1 MYSRESAARPVLQC
15 SAGGLV
21 VDPEGRVLMI
31 RARDL
36 RERPVWTLP
45 EGTLGPGETPAGA
58 APRGGRGGRGG
69 PLPKGT
75 RAPGETPADAALR
88 EVREETGGRCGLVR
102 ELETVSY
109 WFQRDG
115 RRVRKTVHWFLMRP
129 VAKVG
134 EHDHEGDEVR
144 WAGRGGARG
153 GGGGE
158 PVRARAPPPPQ
169 RPPARRRPRVGAD
182 HEAVRVPQEERAP
195 RGVERA
201 ARRHVGPVRE
211 LDPEPRGAVE
221 QPAHAGRRRRHPR
234 VRPQDPDARG
244 EGQP

>member
-1 MYSRESAARPVLQC
+1 MEGVSESASRPVLQF

-45 EGTLGPGETPAGA
+45 KGTL
-58 APRGGRGGRGG
+58 
-69 PLPKGT
+69 
-75 RAPGETPADAALR
+75 APGETPADAALR
-88 EVREETGGRCGLVR
+88 EVREETGWRCELVR

-134 EHDHEGDEVR
+134 EHDHEVDEVL
-144 WAGRGGARG
+144 WAT
-153 GGGGE
+153 
-158 PVRARAPPPPQ
+158 RADAL
-169 RPPARRRPRVGAD
+169 A
-182 HEAVRVPQEERAP
+182 
-195 RGVERA
+195 
-201 ARRHVGPVRE
+201 
-211 LDPEPRGAVE
+211 
-221 QPAHAGRRRRHPR
+221 R
-234 VRPQDPDARG
+234 VRYDSDRRLIAAL
-244 EGQP
+244 